1 MLNIVVSCTYRKRR
15 VGGASKLAED
25 QTIKLRDFH
34 GTLQERIDLWWEA
47 LQTQDSPK
55 LPARDLYAGDHW
67 STSLQLADI
76 SKSRGLK
83 SRLWVCS
90 AGYGLLPVDA
100 PLKPYSA
107 SFSPGPDSVHRP
119 KGDPVGPSDA
129 NEIWWGLLAQQNFL
143 DGPRSI
149 SELHTSKRNSRLI
162 VVASERYLRALRADL
177 KQKCTDDPDRVL
189 LISAGYP
196 NGDDLSPCLL
206 PADAR
211 LQPSVGGVLQTMNA
225 RLARIVL
232 HKIDPGE
239 GFESTRKRFRAR
251 LRRAPDR
258 IQYDRKPMS
267 DHKVKA
273 FIAREIK
280 ALASI
285 GQKACHSPLLR
296 TLRDSGNACEQ
307 KRFRQLF
314 FEVEKKVNA

>member
-15 VGGASKLAED
+15 IGGASKLAED
-25 QTIKLRDFH
+25 QTIRLRDFH
-34 GTLQERIDLWWEA
+34 GTLQERTDLWWEA

-55 LPARDLYAGDHW
+55 LPARDLYAGEHW
-67 STSLQLADI
+67 STSLQLAEI
-76 SKSRGLK
+76 AESRGIK
-83 SRLWVCS
+83 SKLWVCS

-100 PLKPYSA
+100 PLKLYSS
-107 SFSPGPDSVHRP
+107 SFSPGPDSIHKPDV
-119 KGDPVGPSDA
+119 DPVGPSDA
-129 NEIWWGLLAQQNFL
+129 NEIWWGLLAERSFL

-162 VVASERYLRALRADL
+162 VVASERYLRAMRADL
-177 KQKCTDDPDRVL
+177 TRKCTDNPDRVL

-196 NGDDLSPCLL
+196 KNDDLSPCLL

-211 LQPSVGGVLQTMNA
+211 LQPRIGGVLQTMNA

-232 HKIDPGE
+232 QKIDPGE
-239 GFESTRKRFRAR
+239 GFEATRKRFRAR

-267 DHKVKA
+267 DHKVKV

-280 ALASI
+280 TLASA

-296 TLRDSGNACEQ
+296 ALRDSGNACEQ

-314 FEVEKKVNA
+314 FEVEKKINA